1 MPEKTLTG
9 LLTDLVDKVDK
20 SDISL
25 SEETLHILNEVT
37 ADTALTLSEAAPT
50 KTERN
55 PTTNPYKWGAD
66 ADEFL
71 WNEGQWE

>member
-1 MPEKTLTG
+1 MKTLTG
-9 LLTDLVDKVDK
+9 LLTDLVDKSEA
-20 SDISL
+20 SDTIL
-25 SEETLHILNEVT
+25 SEETLHTLNELV
-37 ADTALTLSEAAPT
+37 ADTALALSDAAPT